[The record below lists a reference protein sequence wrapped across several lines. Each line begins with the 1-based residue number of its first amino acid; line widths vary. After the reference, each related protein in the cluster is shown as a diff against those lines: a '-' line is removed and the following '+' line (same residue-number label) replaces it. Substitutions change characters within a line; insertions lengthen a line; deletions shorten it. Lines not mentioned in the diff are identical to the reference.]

1 MFASR
6 RDAADDD
13 VRERFIRVVGL
24 PELPEVE
31 DLGARPPGTT
41 PDPPADP
48 RLGRGPFA
56 TSSAVCEPLATPSPV
71 RDPST
76 IPSPVRDP
84 LPDSSAVWEPS
95 AGEPTGF
102 ESSFDGAGGLRRALS
117 ALDPGR
123 RGVRALIVVGVVGI
137 AVAGFLAWQAR
148 PQVEPVPA
156 RIEQAPAAS
165 RSSGPSGTVV
175 VAVTGRVHH
184 PGLIRLPSGARVAD
198 AVDAA
203 GGVLPDTDLSFVNL
217 ARKLTDGE
225 LVTIGV
231 SPPPGVA
238 AAPGA
243 DTPAGG
249 PAAGP
254 VNLNTATAAQL
265 EALPGIG
272 PVLAQHIVDYRT
284 RHGQFRSIDELQ
296 QVEGLGAAR
305 FKQLK
310 PLVTV

>member
-6 RDAADDD
+6 RDAADDA

-24 PELPEVE
+24 PEVE
-31 DLGARPPGTT
+31 DIGAGPTRAAT
-41 PDPPADP
+41 DPPTDP
-48 RLGRGPFA
+48 SSDPPTRLPPA
-56 TSSAVCEPLATPSPV
+56 LDPSAVPPPALH
-71 RDPST
+71 
-76 IPSPVRDP
+76 
-84 LPDSSAVWEPS
+84 PS
-95 AGEPTGF
+95 ADEGVVIDPQAGSGF
-102 ESSFDGAGGLRRALS
+102 ADAGGLRGVVS

-123 RGVRALIVVGVVGI
+123 RGLRALAAVAAIGI
-137 AVAGFLAWQAR
+137 AIAAFLAWRAR
-148 PQVEPVPA
+148 PQVEQVAAHTEPA
-156 RIEQAPAAS
+156 VAPSA
-165 RSSGPSGTVV
+165 SSGPSGAVV

-203 GGVLPDTDLSFVNL
+203 GGALPDTDLSFVNL

-231 SPPPGVA
+231 TPPPGVA
-238 AAPGA
+238 APAGGGAPG
-243 DTPAGG
+243 GG

-254 VNLNTATAAQL
+254 LNLNTATAAQL

-284 RHGQFRSIDELQ
+284 RHGQFRSVDELR
-296 QVEGLGAAR
+296 QVEGLGTAR
-305 FKQLK
+305 FNQLK